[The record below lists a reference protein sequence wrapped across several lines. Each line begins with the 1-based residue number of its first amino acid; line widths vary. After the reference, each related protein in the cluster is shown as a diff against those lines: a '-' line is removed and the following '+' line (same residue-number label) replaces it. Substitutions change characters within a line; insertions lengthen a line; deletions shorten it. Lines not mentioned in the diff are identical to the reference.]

1 MCLSSVFGQESPTD
15 TLLQKNP
22 NIPIGRFL
30 HTRLDFCK
38 SSSCRIP
45 CEFGYGAAAETLEWE
60 GRKTRGS
67 CVRTFG
73 IRPCSIKHVAC
84 I

>member
-1 MCLSSVFGQESPTD
+1 MSLSSVFGQESPAD
-15 TLLQKNP
+15 TLLQNNP

-38 SSSCRIP
+38 SSSRRIP
-45 CEFGYGAAAETLEWE
+45 CEFGHGEAAETPEWE

-67 CVRTFG
+67 VCKN
-73 IRPCSIKHVAC
+73 IWD
-84 I
+84 